1 MQLPHNGALLS
12 LPYLDWKVKSHKSQL
27 LTGDDSAETTCVW
40 STDQC
45 QLGDIQLYQ
54 QLATTSMVPLISLT
68 ACFWTAPA
76 QKASGDITSAEL
88 CHLIQKDTLGSSKL
102 SFIIFSWYRH
112 CSFLKIYVLG
122 FFARKRMGI
131 WVLLDRSRM
140 VLNPVPAC
148 GCLATV
154 RPHLIFHWC
163 NLAHLA
169 SKPFSFKRTE
179 KATCLL
185 YRLWLGR
192 KGDDLR
198 DTHTHTTTSDLHQ
211 ELTAPHQQQSTCTFP

>member
-1 MQLPHNGALLS
+1 MPAGRHSAVSAARHYLHGATNFTYSMLLDCSSPKSQWGHYFSWTLSLDSEGYFRFLKAMFHNGFMTQTLL
-12 LPYLDWKVKSHKSQL
+12 
-27 LTGDDSAETTCVW
+27 
-40 STDQC
+40 
-45 QLGDIQLYQ
+45 
-54 QLATTSMVPLISLT
+54 
-68 ACFWTAPA
+68 F
-76 QKASGDITSAEL
+76 
-88 CHLIQKDTLGSSKL
+88 
-102 SFIIFSWYRH
+102 
-112 CSFLKIYVLG
+112 FLKIYVLG

-140 VLNPVPAC
+140 VLNPVPVC

-192 KGDDLR
+192 KGDDLIH
-198 DTHTHTTTSDLHQ
+198 THTHDYLWFTPGAHSSSSTAKHLHISIRTQ
-211 ELTAPHQQQSTCTFP
+211 DVQFSKAD